1 MEKLTLDQL
10 EVENFAMQ
18 LSEEE
23 LSNLKGGTTIP
34 CVAAAAAVVSAAV
47 AVYNAYQANKPTSGS
62 YQPASI
68 SIHNPDS
75 VRFNSNGSSV
85 IYGADSVVVRPY

>member
-47 AVYNAYQANKPTSGS
+47 AVYNAYQANKSSSGS

-68 SIHNPDS
+68 VITRPDS
-75 VRFNSNGSSV
+75 VKVNSNGSYM
-85 IYGADSVVVRPY
+85 IYGAQTVQIYQ